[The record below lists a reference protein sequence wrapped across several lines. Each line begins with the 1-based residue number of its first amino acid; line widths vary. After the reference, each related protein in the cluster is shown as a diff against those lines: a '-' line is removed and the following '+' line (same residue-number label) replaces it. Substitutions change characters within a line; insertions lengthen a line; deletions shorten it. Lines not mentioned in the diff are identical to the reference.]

1 MTYTVKN
8 GTWCKD
14 NNKEYYST
22 TKAGLKA
29 ALVAG
34 EITSGT
40 KVVIHEPKYHA
51 GQLIQSLNP
60 NCPEGCFVPH
70 GQAFD
75 TNIYEE
81 LAKVFPSG
89 VLPDMRECVMVCAG
103 ENAHITTHEHDVY
116 SAGEFKDDCA
126 AVGSHSHTITIHD
139 PGHGHTVTD
148 PGHGHTVTDPG
159 HGHTVTDPGHG
170 HTVTDPG
177 HDHTVT
183 DPGHGHTVTDP
194 GHDHGRGSQNI
205 TGYLINDSNAT
216 TGGAFTSGEDSGGQ
230 VVSGTGG
237 GKVVYFNA
245 ANTWDGRSE
254 KVTTGVSVKDN
265 TTGVSVKDNTTGVS
279 VDNDVTGVSVKD
291 NTTGVSVDNNVTG
304 VSVKDNTTGITAECS
319 TAGTSGANVTRTKQ
333 FGVYYYIAF

>member
-34 EITSGT
+34 EITAGT

-60 NCPEGCFVPH
+60 ECPEGCFVPH

-103 ENAHITTHEHDVY
+103 RSERTEITNHDEY
-116 SAGEFKDDCA
+116 TAGQFKDDQFA
-126 AVGSHSHTITIHD
+126 EHNHNVSS
-139 PGHGHTVTD
+139 TVTD

-159 HGHTVTDPGHG
+159 HN
-170 HTVTDPG
+170 
-177 HDHTVT
+177 
-183 DPGHGHTVTDP
+183 HTVTDP
-194 GHDHGRGSQNI
+194 GHDHGPGTQNI
-205 TGYLINDSNAT
+205 TGHLINHEYSDII
-216 TGGAFTSGEDSGGQ
+216 GGAFTIGEAVEQQSASGLGVGN
-230 VVSGTGG
+230 VIN
-237 GKVVYFNA
+237 FNA
-245 ANTWDGRSE
+245 ANTWVGRSE

-265 TTGVSVKDNTTGVS
+265 TTGVSVD
-279 VDNDVTGVSVKD
+279 
-291 NTTGVSVDNNVTG
+291 
-304 VSVKDNTTGITAECS
+304 DNTTGITVNTTEEK
-319 TAGTSGANVTRTKQ
+319 AGAADKVTHGKQ